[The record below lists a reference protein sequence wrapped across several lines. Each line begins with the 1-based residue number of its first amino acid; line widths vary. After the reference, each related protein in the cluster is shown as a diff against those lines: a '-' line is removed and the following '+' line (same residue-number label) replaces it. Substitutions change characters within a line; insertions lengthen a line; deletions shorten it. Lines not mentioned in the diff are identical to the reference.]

1 MDNFDSI
8 QTHSDHYIAHEYL
21 AYHNHPI
28 YLHQFVDSLNQH
40 QLAYIG
46 DTSFQ
51 LSYISWMPHHLRE
64 MIDQLSETD
73 YVAVSNALIIFTMW
87 HLDEVC
93 YVISITRLFN
103 SK

>member
-1 MDNFDSI
+1 M
-8 QTHSDHYIAHEYL
+8 
-21 AYHNHPI
+21 
-28 YLHQFVDSLNQH
+28 DSLNQH

-73 YVAVSNALIIFTMW
+73 YVAREQCLDYLYDCNQPLKMRNKETNRDWAEIFGNKW
-87 HLDEVC
+87 DG
-93 YVISITRLFN
+93 YR
-103 SK
+103 